1 MKGPEHIHN
10 IRFCH
15 KNPQK
20 VGYASF
26 WYSIERESS
35 PEVNETGVVEDR
47 ASAQSCRQAGYLGLR
62 AIRFRVYRA
71 LKQYYKVYKG
81 VEFLKIRGT

>member
-1 MKGPEHIHN
+1 M
-10 IRFCH
+10 
-15 KNPQK
+15 
-20 VGYASF
+20 
-26 WYSIERESS
+26 
-35 PEVNETGVVEDR
+35 NETGVVEDR